1 MWAQNW
7 EPLLPLLLPNTAA
20 LSGAEEATLV
30 LRKRFSSFNQLVEV
44 AQDFFLSLGFQPL
57 PSSFWTRSQFVRPND
72 GRKPVCHGSATD
84 FYSKEDVRCYNSRQQ
99 SLRISHIIII

>member
-7 EPLLPLLLPNTAA
+7 EPLLSDLLSTAA
-20 LSGAEEATLV
+20 LSGGEDATLV
-30 LRKRFSSFNQLVEV
+30 LRRRFSTFNQLVEV

-57 PSSFWTRSQFVRPND
+57 PPTFWTRSQFVRPND

-84 FYSKEDVRCYNSRQQ
+84 FYSQEDVRC
-99 SLRISHIIII
+99 